1 MLVVIIIVHV
11 VNIFSVSFKH
21 QTCQPQH
28 THPRN
33 VPLPCPAAPLT
44 PRPIHFELVGR
55 APWTLERASTRGFRV
70 NSRMGR
76 QAGMTKPTC
85 GGLCPRGEG
94 VLCLRT
100 ACASLSRVC
109 PPPHPDRCP
118 TRSSKPSCQVMRTA
132 RSAYPLSWTTC
143 GSCSRQGSTRTW
155 TRLASCQSCR
165 SVRRAATLPLVGRS
179 PPPGGEA
186 PSNVDLVMSVCIH
199 PKP

>member
-85 GGLCPRGEG
+85 GGLCPRGEQKSIRWG
-94 VLCLRT
+94 VTGVYPHFFKSLLYRCLQKRK
-100 ACASLSRVC
+100 R
-109 PPPHPDRCP
+109 
-118 TRSSKPSCQVMRTA
+118 K
-132 RSAYPLSWTTC
+132 
-143 GSCSRQGSTRTW
+143 GK
-155 TRLASCQSCR
+155 
-165 SVRRAATLPLVGRS
+165 
-179 PPPGGEA
+179 
-186 PSNVDLVMSVCIH
+186 N
-199 PKP
+199 